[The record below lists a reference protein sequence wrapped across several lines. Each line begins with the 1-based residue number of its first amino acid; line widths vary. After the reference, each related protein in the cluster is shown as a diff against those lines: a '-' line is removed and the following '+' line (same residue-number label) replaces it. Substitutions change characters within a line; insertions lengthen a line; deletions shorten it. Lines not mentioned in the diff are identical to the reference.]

1 MTVGRIDSR
10 LDGESVV
17 LIGVLPSKKNRV
29 ALVSVESGDRRILA
43 VSKEHPNPEAAVA
56 ESGRLAALL
65 AEGIPVPAPYGCLG
79 PMLYLEYI
87 EGDLLVDIVEQGGSQ
102 PEGWCRSL
110 ARWFR
115 RIHEAEGPGGRRLK
129 GDVNLRNFI
138 LDPRGSI
145 WGLDFEETLH
155 GDPAV
160 DIGRT
165 LAFILSTRP
174 HFAPG
179 RREICSLILAEYGTE
194 GLAGDPWEACWRE
207 LRAMAKRRP
216 AERAV
221 IAVSAGSA
229 RRKADLNM
237 ARLPGPC
244 ATLHSHAAT
253 ASL

>member
-17 LIGVLPSKKNRV
+17 LVGALPSKKNRV
-29 ALVSVESGDRRILA
+29 ALVSVESDGRRILA

-65 AEGIPVPAPYGCLG
+65 AEGIPVPTSYGCLG
-79 PMLYLEYI
+79 PVLYLEYI

-115 RIHEAEGPGGRRLK
+115 RIHGAEGPGGRRLK

-138 LDPRGSI
+138 LDPGGGI

-179 RREICSLILAEYGTE
+179 RREMCSLILAGYGAP
-194 GLAGDPWEACWRE
+194 GLAGDPWEECRRE
-207 LRAMAKRRP
+207 LAAMAKRRP

-221 IAVSAGSA
+221 IERFLLDESAG
-229 RRKADLNM
+229 RWI
-237 ARLPGPC
+237 
-244 ATLHSHAAT
+244 
-253 ASL
+253 